1 MKYILIKNATVI
13 DQVNENH
20 LKKADLLIESGIIKT
35 IAKNIEPITG
45 ETEIIEGEDLHVSI
59 GWMDMRVN
67 FNDPG
72 NEHKED
78 LISGAAAAFKG
89 GFTAVACMGTTN
101 PALHSKSQ
109 IEYVV
114 HKSKN
119 LPIHIYPVGT
129 VTTRA
134 EGADLAELYDMSL
147 SGAIAFSDNKNPLSN
162 GELLQRAMLYA
173 SGFNKKIIQL
183 PLDKK
188 IANEGKMNEGKISTM
203 LGLKGIPAIAEELM
217 LQRDLMLATHH
228 HLAIHIGGVSTA
240 GSVALIRNA
249 KKEGVKVTC
258 DVHAVNLLLQDEE
271 LQDFDTHYK
280 IMPPL
285 RTQKDI
291 DALIEGLKDDTIDVI
306 CSDHTPHDIESKVKE
321 FDIAEFGMIG
331 LESFYGVLCNALGN
345 KISTE
350 KLIEKIAINPRK
362 IFDIEVPK
370 IAVNQKANLT
380 VFSPTQRWKYDI
392 DNCISK
398 SRNSPFDGYE
408 FKGKVINTILSK

>member
-13 DQVNENH
+13 DPSSAHH
-20 LKKADLLIESGIIKT
+20 LKKTDVLIASGIIKN
-35 IAKNIEPITG
+35 IANNIEPVAG
-45 ETEIIEGEDLHVSI
+45 ETEIIEGKDLHVSI
-59 GWMDMRVN
+59 GWMDLRVN

-78 LISGAAAAFKG
+78 LVSGTAAAIKG

-114 HKSKN
+114 NKTKL
-119 LPIHIYPVGT
+119 LPIHIFPIGT
-129 VTTRA
+129 VTTKA
-134 EGADLAELYDMSL
+134 EGIDLAELYDMSL
-147 SGAIAFSDNKNPLSN
+147 SGAIAFSDNKNPLAN

-188 IANEGKMNEGKISTM
+188 IANDGKMNEGKVSTM

-217 LQRDLMLATHH
+217 LQRDLMLAANHNI
-228 HLAIHIGGVSTA
+228 AIHIGGVSTA
-240 GSVALIRNA
+240 GAVALIRNA
-249 KKEGVKVTC
+249 KNEGVKVTC
-258 DVHAVNLLLQDEE
+258 DVHAVNLLLQDDV
-271 LQDFDTHYK
+271 LQDFDTNFK
-280 IMPPL
+280 VMPPL
-285 RTQKDI
+285 RTQTDI
-291 DALIEGLKDDTIDVI
+291 EALIQGLQDDTIDAI
-306 CSDHTPHDIESKVKE
+306 CSDHTPQDTESKVKE

-331 LESFYGVLCNALGN
+331 LETFYGVLCNALGN

-350 KLIEKIAINPRK
+350 KLVEKIAINPRK

-370 IAVNQKANLT
+370 IALNQKANLT
-380 VFSPTQRWKYDI
+380 VYSPSHSWKYELDQ
-392 DNCISK
+392 CHSK
-398 SRNSPFDGYE
+398 SKNSPFDGYE
-408 FKGKVINTILSK
+408 FKGKVVSTILTK

>member
-13 DQVNENH
+13 DTNSEHH
-20 LKKADLLIESGIIKT
+20 LKKTDLLIESGVIKT
-35 IAKNIEPITG
+35 IAKNIEQIVG
-45 ETEIIEGEDLHVSI
+45 ETEIIDAEDLYVSI
-59 GWMDMRVN
+59 GWMDLRVN

-78 LISGAAAAFKG
+78 LISGAAAALKG

-109 IEYVV
+109 IEYVLN
-114 HKSKN
+114 KSKH
-119 LPIHIYPVGT
+119 LPIHIYPIGT

-134 EGADLAELYDMSL
+134 EGTDLAELYDMTL
-147 SGAIAFSDNKNPLSN
+147 SGAIAFSDNKNPLAN

-188 IANEGKMNEGKISTM
+188 IANEGKMNEGKVSTM

-217 LQRDLMLATHH
+217 LQRDLMLAAHH
-228 HLAIHIGGVSTA
+228 NIAIHIGGVSTA
-240 GSVALIRNA
+240 GAVNLIRNA
-249 KKEGVKVTC
+249 KKEGIKVTC
-258 DVHAVNLLLQDEE
+258 DVHAVNLLLHDEV
-271 LQDFDTHYK
+271 LQDFDTNFK
-280 IMPPL
+280 VMPPL
-285 RTQKDI
+285 RTQTDI
-291 DALIEGLKDDTIDVI
+291 DALIQGLQDDTIDVI
-306 CSDHTPHDIESKVKE
+306 CSDHTPQDTESKVKE

-331 LESFYGVLCNALGN
+331 LETCYGVVCKALEN
-345 KISTE
+345 KLSSE

-370 IAVNQKANLT
+370 LAENQKANLT
-380 VFSPTQRWKYDI
+380 IFSPTLGWKYELE
-392 DNCISK
+392 NGLSK
-398 SRNSPFDGYE
+398 SNNSPFDGYE
-408 FKGKVINTILSK
+408 FKGKVVSTILTK

>member
-13 DQVNENH
+13 DPNSAYH
-20 LKKADLLIESGIIKT
+20 LKNTDVFIESGIIKNL
-35 IAKNIEPITG
+35 AKNIEPIAH
-45 ETEIIEGEDLHVSI
+45 ETEILEGENLHVSM

-78 LISGAAAAFKG
+78 LISGALAALQG
-89 GFTAVACMGTTN
+89 GFTAVACMGSTN

-109 IEYVV
+109 IEYVIN
-114 HKSKN
+114 KSKN
-119 LPIHIYPVGT
+119 LPIHIYPIAT
-129 VTTRA
+129 VTNKA
-134 EGADLAELYDMSL
+134 EGTDLSELYDMSL
-147 SGAIAFSDNKNPLSN
+147 SGAIAFSDNKNPLNN

-217 LQRDLMLATHH
+217 LQRDLMLASHH
-228 HLAIHIGGVSTA
+228 NIAIHIGGLSTA
-240 GSVALIRNA
+240 GSVKLIRNA
-249 KKEGVKVTC
+249 KKDGIKVTC
-258 DVHAVNLLLQDEE
+258 DVHAVNLLMHDEVLQE
-271 LQDFDTHYK
+271 FDTNYK

-285 RTQKDI
+285 RTQADI
-291 DALIEGLKDDTIDVI
+291 EALIEGLQDNTIDVI
-306 CSDHTPHDIESKVKE
+306 CSDHTPQDTESKVKE

-331 LESFYGVLCNALGN
+331 LETFYGVLCSAIGN
-345 KISTE
+345 KISIE

-370 IAVNQKANLT
+370 IDLNQKANLT
-380 VFSPTQRWKYDI
+380 VFSPTKSWKYDLGLGM
-392 DNCISK
+392 SK

-408 FKGKVINTILSK
+408 FKGSVLKTILTK

>member
-1 MKYILIKNATVI
+1 MKYILIKNATVV
-13 DQVNENH
+13 DTNSEHH
-20 LKKADLLIESGIIKT
+20 LKKTDVLIASGIIEN
-35 IAKNIEPITG
+35 IAKNIEPVAG

-59 GWMDMRVN
+59 GWMDLRVN

-78 LISGAAAAFKG
+78 LVSGATAALKG

-114 HKSKN
+114 NKSKH
-119 LPIHIYPVGT
+119 LPIHIYPIGT
-129 VTTRA
+129 VTTKA

-147 SGAIAFSDNKNPLSN
+147 SGAIAFSDNKNPLAN

-188 IANEGKMNEGKISTM
+188 IANDGKMNEGKVSTM

-217 LQRDLMLATHH
+217 LQRDLMLAAHH
-228 HLAIHIGGVSTA
+228 NLAIHIGGVSTA

-258 DVHAVNLLLQDEE
+258 DVHAVNLLLQDEV
-271 LQDFDTHYK
+271 LQDFDTNYK
-280 IMPPL
+280 VMPPL
-285 RTQKDI
+285 RTQADI
-291 DALIEGLKDDTIDVI
+291 EALIQGLQDDTIDAI
-306 CSDHTPHDIESKVKE
+306 CSDHTPQDIESKVKE

-331 LESFYGVLCNALGN
+331 LETFYGVLCNALGN
-345 KISTE
+345 KMSTE
-350 KLIEKIAINPRK
+350 KLVEKIAINPRK
-362 IFDIEVPK
+362 IFDIELPK
-370 IAVNQKANLT
+370 IALNQKANLT
-380 VFSPTQRWKYDI
+380 VFSPSQTWKYELDKGL
-392 DNCISK
+392 SK
-398 SRNSPFDGYE
+398 SKNSPFDGYE
-408 FKGKVINTILSK
+408 FKGKVIKTILNK

>member
-13 DQVNENH
+13 ESNSEHH
-20 LKKADLLIESGIIKT
+20 LQKTDVLLESGIIKS
-35 IAKNIEPITG
+35 IAKSINPIADD
-45 ETEIIEGEDLHVSI
+45 TEIIEGEDLHVSI
-59 GWMDMRVN
+59 GWMDLRVN

-72 NEHKED
+72 NEHKEY
-78 LISGAAAAFKG
+78 LISGAAAALNG

-114 HKSKN
+114 NKSKQ
-119 LPIHIYPVGT
+119 LPIHIFPIGT
-129 VTTRA
+129 VTNKA

-147 SGAIAFSDNKNPLSN
+147 SGAIAFSDNKNPLAN

-188 IANEGKMNEGKISTM
+188 IANEGKMNEGKVSTM

-217 LQRDLMLATHH
+217 IQRDLLLAAHNNI
-228 HLAIHIGGVSTA
+228 AIHIGGISSA

-258 DVHAVNLLLQDEE
+258 DVHAVNLLLQDEV
-271 LQDFDTHYK
+271 LQDFDTNYK
-280 IMPPL
+280 VMPPL
-285 RTQKDI
+285 RTQTDI
-291 DALIEGLKDDTIDVI
+291 DALIQGLQDDTIDVI
-306 CSDHTPHDIESKVKE
+306 CSDHTPQDTESKVKE

-331 LESFYGVLCNALGN
+331 LETFYGVLCKALGN
-345 KISTE
+345 KISIE
-350 KLIEKIAINPRK
+350 KLVEKIAINPRK

-370 IAVNQKANLT
+370 IALNHKANLT
-380 VFSPTQRWKYDI
+380 VFSPSQSWKYELDHGL
-392 DNCISK
+392 SK
-398 SRNSPFDGYE
+398 SKNSPFDGCE
-408 FKGKVINTILSK
+408 FKGKAVRAILNK

>member
-13 DQVNENH
+13 ESNSEHH
-20 LKKADLLIESGIIKT
+20 LQKTDVLLESGIIKS
-35 IAKNIEPITG
+35 IAKSINPIADD
-45 ETEIIEGEDLHVSI
+45 TEIIEGEDLHVSI
-59 GWMDMRVN
+59 GWMDLRVN

-78 LISGAAAAFKG
+78 LISGAAAALNG

-114 HKSKN
+114 NKSKQ
-119 LPIHIYPVGT
+119 LPIHIFPIGT
-129 VTTRA
+129 VTNKA
-134 EGADLAELYDMSL
+134 EGADLAEFYDMSL
-147 SGAIAFSDNKNPLSN
+147 SGAIAFSDNKNPLAN

-188 IANEGKMNEGKISTM
+188 IANEGKMNEGKVSTM

-217 LQRDLMLATHH
+217 IQRDLLLAAHNKI
-228 HLAIHIGGVSTA
+228 AIHIGGVSSA

-258 DVHAVNLLLQDEE
+258 DVHAVNLLLQDEV
-271 LQDFDTHYK
+271 LQDFDTNYK
-280 IMPPL
+280 VMPPL
-285 RTQKDI
+285 RTQTDI
-291 DALIEGLKDDTIDVI
+291 DALIQGLQDDTIDVI
-306 CSDHTPHDIESKVKE
+306 CSDHTPQDTESKVKE

-331 LESFYGVLCNALGN
+331 LETFYGVLCKALGN
-345 KISTE
+345 KISIE
-350 KLIEKIAINPRK
+350 KLVEKIAINPRK

-370 IAVNQKANLT
+370 IALNHKANLT
-380 VFSPTQRWKYDI
+380 VFSPSQSWKYELDHGL
-392 DNCISK
+392 SK
-398 SRNSPFDGYE
+398 SKNSPFDGCE
-408 FKGKVINTILSK
+408 FKGKVLRTILNK